1 MNVLV
6 ADTSVLFREGVKS
19 VLAHKYDN
27 LTFKE
32 VDCDSDFKKAL
43 KKEVFDIIIS
53 DPVHVKI
60 GRVKDFDKQ
69 TKACVISISSELSRP
84 FILTTL
90 QNGINA
96 CITKDCSEEE
106 ILEAVESATKGE
118 KFFCNKGLDSLID
131 IEDFELNCDPTILTK
146 REIEIVQLV
155 CDGFTTAQI
164 ADDLSLIKHTINTH
178 RKNIMGKLHFKT
190 PAELI
195 RYAIETSLVVIK
207 T

>member
-19 VLAHKYDN
+19 VLSHKYDN

-118 KFFCNKGLDSLID
+118 KFFCNKVLDSLID

-164 ADDLSLIKHTINTH
+164 ADDLSLSKHTINTH

>member
-19 VLAHKYDN
+19 VIAHKYSD
-27 LTFKE
+27 LSFRE
-32 VDCDSDFKKAL
+32 VFCDADFKVAL
-43 KKEVFDIIIS
+43 NTDVFDIIIS

-60 GRVKDFDKQ
+60 GRVKDYDKQ
-69 TKACVISISSELSRP
+69 KKACVISISSELSRP
-84 FILTTL
+84 FILSTL

-96 CITKDCSEEE
+96 CLTKDCSEEE

-118 KFFCNKGLDSLID
+118 RFFCNKVLDSLID
-131 IEDFELNCDPTILTK
+131 KDDFDLNCDPTILTK

-164 ADDLSLIKHTINTH
+164 AEELSLSKHTINTH

>member
-118 KFFCNKGLDSLID
+118 KFFCNKVLDSLID

-164 ADDLSLIKHTINTH
+164 ADDLSLSKHTINTH

>member
-19 VLAHKYDN
+19 VLTHKYDN

-32 VDCDSDFKKAL
+32 VDCDLAL

-118 KFFCNKGLDSLID
+118 KFFCNKVLDSLID
-131 IEDFELNCDPTILTK
+131 KKDFDLNCDPTILTK

-164 ADDLSLIKHTINTH
+164 ADDLSLSKHTINTH

>member
-1 MNVLV
+1 MNILV

-19 VLAHKYDN
+19 VLSHRYDK

-32 VDCDSDFKKAL
+32 VDSDVDFNNAL
-43 KKEVFDIIIS
+43 QEDVFDIIIS
-53 DPVHVKI
+53 DPVHVSI
-60 GRVKDFDKQ
+60 GRVKDNKKQ
-69 TKACVISISSELSRP
+69 ANACVISISSELSRP

-90 QNGINA
+90 ENGINA
-96 CITKDCSEEE
+96 CLTKDCSEEE

-118 KFFCNKGLDSLID
+118 RFFCNKVLDSIID
-131 IEDFELNCDPTILTK
+131 KEDFNYNCDPTILTK

-155 CDGFTTAQI
+155 CDGLTTVQI
-164 ADDLSLIKHTINTH
+164 AEELNLSKHTVNTH

-207 T
+207 S